1 MIDACVQPSRELLVG
16 SAAPAPQAVSRR
28 RDTRENATESD
39 LPLTLF
45 LLADF
50 RRASINRK
58 DQTGMWTMTLTPPK
72 QSSVF
77 VDPKEAC
84 LLLIDFYEEQDSARS
99 EPRGAGASH
108 EELLRKAVD
117 LKVPSFLSFVVG
129 QDFGGSDRA
138 PQRFVPEP
146 TLVRRSAINPWKDE
160 SLRRAILDRGR
171 HRLVL
176 AGGWPDGSLA
186 QAALAALEEGYDVYV
201 LFDLCDGLLDQRNS
215 PVAARLMQAGVV
227 PLTARQLILEWSDA
241 AGGANDAS
249 V

>member
-1 MIDACVQPSRELLVG
+1 M
-16 SAAPAPQAVSRR
+16 
-28 RDTRENATESD
+28 RENATESD

-45 LLADF
+45 LLPDF

-72 QSSVF
+72 QSSVL
-77 VDPKEAC
+77 VDPKESC

-99 EPRGAGASH
+99 EPRRAGASH
-108 EELLRKAVD
+108 EELLRKAAD

-129 QDFGGSDRA
+129 QHFGGSDWA

-160 SLRRAILDRGR
+160 GLRRAILDWGR

-176 AGGWPDGSLA
+176 AGGCG
-186 QAALAALEEGYDVYV
+186 
-201 LFDLCDGLLDQRNS
+201 RN
-215 PVAARLMQAGVV
+215 VGTR
-227 PLTARQLILEWSDA
+227 
-241 AGGANDAS
+241 
-249 V
+249 